1 MLQLFFLF
9 RRSLCQEK
17 RLFPMFGVCGIRIQC
32 RQKRI
37 STIVLLLSTKCFVAG
52 VLKRD
57 SEACL

>member
-1 MLQLFFLF
+1 MLQLFFFF

-37 STIVLLLSTKCFVAG
+37 STIVLLLSTG
-52 VLKRD
+52 VITRD